1 MLCVFAV
8 GVFAV
13 AGGVAY
19 RWPQSPIKITK
30 DRQPVWKIDPKQPY
44 EISFSRIGLPGCY
57 VLRITMTQDGCVV
70 VERRLDKFTPEIDP
84 HWETT
89 TFTLHRDEV
98 AKILEA
104 IEATQ
109 VMKLHRDYKAVGHFD
124 GCHESISI
132 KQGEREKIVGCSN
145 YFPEEFSLFVKQLEA
160 ILAIS
165 SRRNVT
171 WRPMPR
177 D

>member
-13 AGGVAY
+13 AGGVVY
-19 RWPQSPIKITK
+19 WWPHSPIKITK
-30 DRQPVWKIDPKQPY
+30 DRQPVWNIDPKQPY
-44 EISFSRIGLPGCY
+44 QISFSRIGLPGCS
-57 VLRITMTQDGCVV
+57 VLEMTIAQDGCVV
-70 VERRLDKFTPEIDP
+70 VERRFGKFTPEIDP

-89 TFTLHRDEV
+89 TFTLRRDEV

-109 VMKLHRDYKAVGHFD
+109 VMKLHRDYNAVDTFD
-124 GCHESISI
+124 GCQESISI

-145 YFPEEFSLFVKQLEA
+145 YFPEEFDQFVKQLETV
-160 ILAIS
+160 IS
-165 SRRNVT
+165 LESRRNVK
-171 WRPMPR
+171 WRPLAR